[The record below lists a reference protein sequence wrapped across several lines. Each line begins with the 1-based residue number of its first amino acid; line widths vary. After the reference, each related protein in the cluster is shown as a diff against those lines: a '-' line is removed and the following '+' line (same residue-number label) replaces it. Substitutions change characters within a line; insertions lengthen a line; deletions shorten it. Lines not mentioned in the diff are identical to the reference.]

1 MLCFSIYKCKEFCL
15 EVQIECLKFLIY
27 YDDYSMSLKTKL
39 NAKKEQ
45 QSDINFFKQ
54 EMTRVIFELIICK
67 LTLLDFNA
75 NKYIQE

>member
-27 YDDYSMSLKTKL
+27 YDDYL

-45 QSDINFFKQ
+45 QSDINFFKH

-67 LTLLDFNA
+67 LTLLDFDA